1 MNYKSLKT
9 WKLQRSKVKAKKYIL
24 EITTVGPRMKT
35 NELIPR
41 ALLLFVSHLH
51 WEFVVYDLTGPFQRN
66 KISYW
71 LWSHHFYQILYIICI
86 KF

>member
-24 EITTVGPRMKT
+24 EITTDGPRMKT

-41 ALLLFVSHLH
+41 ALLPFVSHLL
-51 WEFVVYDLTGPFQRN
+51 WDFVVYDLTGPFQRN
-66 KISYW
+66 QILHS
-71 LWSHHFYQILYIICI
+71 LWSQYLYQILFIICI

>member
-24 EITTVGPRMKT
+24 EITTDGPRMKT

-41 ALLLFVSHLH
+41 ALLPFVSHLQS
-51 WEFVVYDLTGPFQRN
+51 L
-66 KISYW
+66 
-71 LWSHHFYQILYIICI
+71 
-86 KF
+86 